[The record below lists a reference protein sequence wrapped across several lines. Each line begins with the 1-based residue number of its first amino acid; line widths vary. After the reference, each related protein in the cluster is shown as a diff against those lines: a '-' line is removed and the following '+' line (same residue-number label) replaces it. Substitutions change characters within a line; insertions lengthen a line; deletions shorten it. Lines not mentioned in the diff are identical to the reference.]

1 MDRHEAKRRAAI
13 AAAEFVRDGM
23 TVGLGTGSTAELMVE
38 ELGRRVREGLAI
50 RGVPTSQRTA
60 ELAQRLRIPLV
71 ELEAAPVLDVT
82 IDGADEITADGSA
95 IKGGGG
101 ALCREKVVAAATA
114 GTRIAVVDPAKL
126 VERLGAFP
134 LPVEVVPFA
143 RAPLA
148 RWIGELGGRAA
159 ARLSEGKLVVTDNGN
174 HILDCR
180 FGPREDWPEIARRL
194 DALPGLVCHG
204 LFWQCFDVIV
214 VGREGGAEVQ
224 RIARPAGHRFPAV

>member
-1 MDRHEAKRRAAI
+1 MDRHAAKRRAAI
-13 AAAEFVRDGM
+13 AAAEFVREGM

-38 ELGRRVREGLAI
+38 ELGRRVREGLKI

-60 ELAQRLRIPLV
+60 ELARELRIPLV
-71 ELEAAPVLDVT
+71 ELDAAPALDLA
-82 IDGADEITADGSA
+82 IDGADEIDADGSA

-114 GTRIAVVDPAKL
+114 GPRIAVVDPAKL

-143 RAPLA
+143 RAAVA
-148 RWIGELGGRAA
+148 RWIGELGGPAA
-159 ARLSEGKLVVTDNGN
+159 PRLTEGKLVVTDNGN
-174 HILDCR
+174 HVLDCR
-180 FGPREDWPEIARRL
+180 FGPRCDWPQIARRL

-204 LFWQCFDVIV
+204 LFWRCFDVIV
-214 VGREGGAEVQ
+214 IGREDGAEV
-224 RIARPAGHRFPAV
+224 RRVERAPGHRFPEV

>member
-23 TVGLGTGSTAELMVE
+23 TVGLGTGSTAELLVE
-38 ELGRRVREGLAI
+38 ELGRRVRAGLTI

-60 ELAQRLRIPLV
+60 ELARELRIPLV
-71 ELEAAPVLDVT
+71 ELDVASTLDVT

-126 VERLGAFP
+126 VEQLGAFP

-143 RAPLA
+143 RAPLV

-159 ARLSEGKLVVTDNGN
+159 ARLTEGKPVVTDNGN

-180 FGPREDWPEIARRL
+180 FGPRSDWPEIARRL

-214 VGREGGAEVQ
+214 IGREDGAEVI
-224 RIARPAGHRFPAV
+224 RVARPERSAFPSA